1 MWLLCIL
8 IKYKITIKKSLDSG
22 IPSNKSI
29 LIDILYYFLIYLIN
43 VQSIRSFKALKSA
56 EILAFESIP
65 DLIDD
70 MLEVY
75 SKSYTDHNFSFRILL
90 PRSKDSQDINNLTKK
105 LGLQIQ
111 HDFLIGM
118 RK

>member
-1 MWLLCIL
+1 M
-8 IKYKITIKKSLDSG
+8 
-22 IPSNKSI
+22 
-29 LIDILYYFLIYLIN
+29 IYLIN
-43 VQSIRSFKALKSA
+43 VQYIRSFKALKSV
-56 EILAFESIP
+56 EILGFEGVS

-75 SKSYTDHNFSFRILL
+75 SKSYMDYSFSFRILL
-90 PRSKDSQDINNLTKK
+90 PRSKDSQNVNNLTKK

-118 RK
+118 RKYKLKPRVRELRYIHDENHFGWLLIDPLIYASIA

>member
-1 MWLLCIL
+1 M
-8 IKYKITIKKSLDSG
+8 
-22 IPSNKSI
+22 
-29 LIDILYYFLIYLIN
+29 IN
-43 VQSIRSFKALKSA
+43 VQSIRSFKALKSV
-56 EILAFESIP
+56 EILDFEGIP

-90 PRSKDSQDINNLTKK
+90 PRSKDSQNINNLTKK

-118 RK
+118 RKHKLKPRVRELRYIHDENHFGWLLIDPLIYADIV